1 MTIRTGRGAGKT
13 ASMAIMLLSLLWN
26 VKYLP
31 LNNSHLQL
39 AVLALLNLQLEI
51 PTNCCSKHPQIIHSG
66 AKQTNKHLLQVTDK
80 CKIPGNL
87 SFAE

>member
-1 MTIRTGRGAGKT
+1 MTVSTGWGAGKKAT
-13 ASMAIMLLSLLWN
+13 VAIMFLSLLWN

-31 LNNSHLQL
+31 LNNSYLQL

-66 AKQTNKHLLQVTDK
+66 AKQTNKHILQVIDK
-80 CKIPGNL
+80 CKISGNL